1 MGCSSAQNFAINFS
15 YFLNQLLL
23 LVFFDL
29 IRKKLKISALSLS
42 YSNYIKINT
51 FIRISI
57 IVLNFKMAGKL
68 RFHHHPNPIKLI
80 LFLALEQQSQNQT
93 PYLHSLNRII

>member
-1 MGCSSAQNFAINFS
+1 MGCSAAQNFAINFS

-23 LVFFDL
+23 VFFDL
-29 IRKKLKISALSLS
+29 IRKKLKYSALSLS

-80 LFLALEQQSQNQT
+80 LFLAPEQT
-93 PYLHSLNRII
+93 PYLHSLNRIRNI